1 MASNKPPNIVVEA
14 LRGSRMPQGYLLGRS
29 SSGVGAVELL
39 TLAQAKSVGLASVTL
54 PPSGPAGGDL
64 SGTYPNPTVVGL
76 QGRAV
81 SASPPGSLNVL
92 AWNNAGSTWAPL
104 LLGAAAYSNS
114 YLDLINLPPLTG
126 GTAGQVLTKISGTAY
141 DFGWA
146 AASSGAA
153 GSVMDDG
160 TNLYFAMI
168 DGAGQLILDTF
179 GDPIWALEVLPAASI
194 PVVTHTFATLPA
206 APVDGQRDFI
216 TDCNST
222 TFAAAAAAG
231 GANHVPVYYDGVAT
245 AWKIG

>member
-1 MASNKPPNIVVEA
+1 
-14 LRGSRMPQGYLLGRS
+14 MPQGYLLGRS
-29 SSGVGAVELL
+29 SMGTGAVELL

-64 SGTYPNPTVVGL
+64 SGTYPNPTVAQI

-81 SASPPGSLNVL
+81 SAAAPNNLDVL

-104 LLGAAAYSNS
+104 QLGAAAYNNS
-114 YLDLINLPPLTG
+114 YLSLINLPPLTG
-126 GTAGQVLTKISGTAY
+126 GTAGQILTKISGTDY

-146 AASSGAA
+146 AAAGGGGA
-153 GSVMDDG
+153 GSAMDDG
-160 TNLYFAMI
+160 TNLYLAML
-168 DGAGQLILDTF
+168 DGAGQLILDAF

-222 TFAAAAAAG
+222 TFAAAVAGG
-231 GANHVPVYYDGVAT
+231 GANHVPVYYDGVAV